1 MDCSKKIVAIGCYSY
16 YTDGFL
22 YGSRYEVTGETE
34 KCFLVQYGRIR
45 KAELG
50 KILRPRVYKGQLY
63 TDVSVPIYEGE
74 TDADGEARARD
85 AFFSY
90 FTTQANAVMERT
102 L

>member
-1 MDCSKKIVAIGCYSY
+1 MDCSKKIVAIGCFTY

-50 KILRPRVYKGQLY
+50 KILRPRVYN
-63 TDVSVPIYEGE
+63 VSVPIYEGE
-74 TDADGEARARD
+74 TDADAEARARD